1 MVQKK
6 IDFRLVYN
14 RKGKLNSEG
23 KALLQI
29 EAYLNGQRK
38 YFSTGI
44 FLKEEEWNE
53 VAGEVTRKHSDQIT
67 VNNDIGK
74 LKQSLID
81 AEYELSRE
89 VPNYDLNDLK
99 QRFEK
104 PLHNS
109 FIKFALEQL
118 KDQKNLSTDT
128 VRKQTLHINELKE
141 FAGKDVLFSDLK
153 HPFVEKFK
161 NHLIGQKKHS
171 NTVCTLSDQSGLEN

>member
-53 VAGEVTRKHSDQIT
+53 TAGEVTRKHSDQIT

-81 AEYELSRE
+81 AEYE
-89 VPNYDLNDLK
+89 
-99 QRFEK
+99 
-104 PLHNS
+104 
-109 FIKFALEQL
+109 
-118 KDQKNLSTDT
+118 
-128 VRKQTLHINELKE
+128 
-141 FAGKDVLFSDLK
+141 
-153 HPFVEKFK
+153 
-161 NHLIGQKKHS
+161 
-171 NTVCTLSDQSGLEN
+171 